1 MKTRI
6 INVEEFKAIL
16 TTIDT
21 GFTYKVNGTDKKF
34 RANSRVKLA
43 LMLEGNLGIRIGDI
57 VSLTLKSFRN
67 NGNGI
72 ILDIVEEKTGKNRTF
87 AVPIEIYNVIKIYA
101 LENGIGADGKLF
113 ELTERAIQKQLK
125 IVCQYL
131 GLDDVS
137 THSFRKFYANEI
149 FNNSHQNIELVRTLL
164 QHSTI
169 AITQKYLGVSSKEIE
184 EAISNHIHI
193 V

>member
-6 INVEEFKAIL
+6 INVEEYKAIL

-87 AVPIEIYNVIKIYA
+87 AVPIEIYNVIKIYT

-184 EAISNHIHI
+184 EAISNHVHI

>member
-87 AVPIEIYNVIKIYA
+87 AVPMEIYNIIKIYS

-149 FNNSHQNIELVRTLL
+149 FNNNHQNIELVRTLL

-184 EAISNHIHI
+184 EAISNHVHI